1 MINRVILIGRLVR
14 DVDLITTSTGTSRTR
29 FDIAVDSRSKDDVG
43 NKIAYYIPCVCFNQ
57 TAEYMVK
64 NIRQGALISVEGRL
78 SQRKYER
85 QDGSKAS
92 AIEVI
97 CDNVSLLRSKGD
109 ERPSSA
115 DTPTF
120 DDGVASEESS
130 DGPEDTS
137 NNLDPIDIP
146 DSDLPF

>member
-14 DVDLITTSTGTSRTR
+14 DVELVTTGSGLSRTR
-29 FDIAVDSRSKDDVG
+29 FDIAVDSRSKDDEG
-43 NKIAYYIPCVCFNQ
+43 NRLTCYIPCVCFNQ

-78 SQRKYER
+78 NQRKYER
-85 QDGSKAS
+85 QDGSKANV
-92 AIEVI
+92 IEVI

-109 ERPSSA
+109 ERPTSDA
-115 DTPTF
+115 PTF
-120 DDGVASEESS
+120 DDQPSS
-130 DGPEDTS
+130 DSISDPEDNS
-137 NNLDPIDIP
+137 NNLDTIDLP